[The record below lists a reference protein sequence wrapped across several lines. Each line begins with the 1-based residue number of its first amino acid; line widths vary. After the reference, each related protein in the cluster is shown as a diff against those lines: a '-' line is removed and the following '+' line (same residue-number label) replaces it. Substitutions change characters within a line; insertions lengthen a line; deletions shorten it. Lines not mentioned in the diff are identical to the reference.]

1 MVTFTYIILL
11 ITLLFLARIF
21 AISKNSVKES
31 TIPIPNHSTP
41 RIIMHGGISLTSG
54 HPLFVNA
61 IIDNATFYLSGD
73 TCAIEP
79 IRIDIVLRHVSQTI
93 NAFASMIEMGDI
105 PCTNVTR
112 VEGIY
117 HFAGQDSK
125 QDSEHFSI
133 SFDLEKILFETPQ
146 SETLMSPPISS
157 KSTLPPL
164 KIDSL
169 ARMTGRSVSYKKFD
183 IALIL
188 PPRVPVK
195 SIKSQEDTNSTL
207 SQKVTTRFPSRSSLM
222 PILLNQTRLS
232 LASTFEKTLQLA
244 RLQAQTIDRLFTVL
258 GWSVLII
265 ALLMSID
272 QVRQQQQSLKGND
285 VVTMAPVAVAVNNKE
300 KLSSTSRSKSTHST
314 IAPVIAVNKGRSPSR
329 SGSALSSAEYD
340 LIHRN
345 TATGTTRKL
354 SSFTANVKGDAEKHV
369 LDACDGKEGQ
379 EGGDLYAVRKS
390 VKRSSKR
397 KSPTP
402 RRGDLVEKSRE

>member
-1 MVTFTYIILL
+1 
-11 ITLLFLARIF
+11 
-21 AISKNSVKES
+21 
-31 TIPIPNHSTP
+31 
-41 RIIMHGGISLTSG
+41 MHGGISLTSG

-183 IALIL
+183 IALVL
-188 PPRVPVK
+188 PPRVSVQ

-207 SQKVTTRFPSRSSLM
+207 SQKVTKRFPSRSSLM
-222 PILLNQTRLS
+222 PILLNQTRFS

-244 RLQAQTIDRLFTVL
+244 RLQAQTFVKTDHLTTVL

-272 QVRQQQQSLKGND
+272 QVSQLQQSLKGND
-285 VVTMAPVAVAVNNKE
+285 VVTMAPVAVAVKNKE
-300 KLSSTSRSKSTHST
+300 QRSSTSRSKSTHST

-345 TATGTTRKL
+345 TATGTSRKL

-369 LDACDGKEGQ
+369 LDALNGKEGQ
-379 EGGDLYAVRKS
+379 EGGDLYAVRTS

-402 RRGDLVEKSRE
+402 RKGDLVGKSRE